1 MLKNKHY
8 ATLKN
13 SEKNALNSSIFKL
26 MFSYYMLFK
35 SNTGVCEIENKNCH
49 LNEFFDFVLK
59 NEQEKEFFMHYSQIY
74 LYDDGALKLKDFLGF
89 VYKIEN
95 VEPEIIDI
103 EQEDMQEV
111 VKIIFDYLETIYS
124 RREFLFQGDKQ

>member
-1 MLKNKHY
+1 
-8 ATLKN
+8 
-13 SEKNALNSSIFKL
+13 

-35 SNTGVCEIENKNCH
+35 SNTSVFEIENKNCY
-49 LNEFFDFVLK
+49 LKEFFDFVLK

-89 VYKIEN
+89 VYKIES

-103 EQEDMQEV
+103 EQEDIQEV
-111 VKIIFDYLETIYS
+111 VYIIFDYLETIYS
-124 RREFLFQGDKQ
+124 RREFLFQGEKQ

>member
-1 MLKNKHY
+1 MLKYKNY
-8 ATLKN
+8 ETLKN

-35 SNTGVCEIENKNCH
+35 SNTSVCEIENKNCY
-49 LNEFFDFVLK
+49 LKEFFDFVLK
-59 NEQEKEFFMHYSQIY
+59 NEQEKEFFMQYSQIY

-89 VYKIEN
+89 VYKIES
-95 VEPEIIDI
+95 VKPEIIDI
-103 EQEDMQEV
+103 EQEDIQEV
-111 VKIIFDYLETIYS
+111 VKIIFNYLEKIYS

>member
-1 MLKNKHY
+1 MLKNKNY
-8 ATLKN
+8 ETLKN

-35 SNTGVCEIENKNCH
+35 SNASVCEIENKNCY
-49 LNEFFDFVLK
+49 LKEFFDFVLS
-59 NEQEKEFFMHYSQIY
+59 NEQEKKFFMHYSQIY

-95 VEPEIIDI
+95 VKPEIIDI
-103 EQEDMQEV
+103 EQENIQEV
-111 VKIIFDYLETIYS
+111 VCIIFDYMETIYA

>member
-1 MLKNKHY
+1 MLKHKNY
-8 ATLKN
+8 ETLKN

-26 MFSYYMLFK
+26 MLSYYMLFK
-35 SNTGVCEIENKNCH
+35 SNTSVCEIENKSCC
-49 LNEFFDFVLK
+49 LKEFFDFVLK
-59 NEQEKEFFMHYSQIY
+59 DEQEKDFFMHYSQIY

-95 VEPEIIDI
+95 VKPETIDI
-103 EQEDMQEV
+103 EQEDMQKV
-111 VKIIFDYLETIYS
+111 VKIIFDYLEKIYS

>member
-1 MLKNKHY
+1 MLKNKNY
-8 ATLKN
+8 ETLKN

-35 SNTGVCEIENKNCH
+35 SNTGVCEIENKSCY
-49 LNEFFDFVLK
+49 LKEFFDFVLK

-74 LYDDGALKLKDFLGF
+74 LYDDGALKLNDFLGF

-95 VEPEIIDI
+95 VKPEIIDI

-111 VKIIFDYLETIYS
+111 VKIIFDYLEKIYS

>member
-1 MLKNKHY
+1 MLKNKNY
-8 ATLKN
+8 EALKN

-35 SNTGVCEIENKNCH
+35 SNTSVCEIENKNCYIK
-49 LNEFFDFVLK
+49 EFFDFVLK
-59 NEQEKEFFMHYSQIY
+59 NEQEKEFFTHYSQIY

-89 VYKIEN
+89 IYKIEN

-103 EQEDMQEV
+103 EQEDVQEV
-111 VKIIFDYLETIYS
+111 VKIIFDYLEKIYS